1 MKSRIGKLQP
11 RPQNNKDMIAAIKSQ
26 RNETTDYE
34 FGQIIDTMTD
44 RVDTVLSA
52 NGGHTKY

>member
-11 RPQNNKDMIAAIKSQ
+11 RPQNNKDMIAAVKTQ
-26 RNETTDYE
+26 WNELTDYE

-44 RVDTVLSA
+44 HVDTVLSA